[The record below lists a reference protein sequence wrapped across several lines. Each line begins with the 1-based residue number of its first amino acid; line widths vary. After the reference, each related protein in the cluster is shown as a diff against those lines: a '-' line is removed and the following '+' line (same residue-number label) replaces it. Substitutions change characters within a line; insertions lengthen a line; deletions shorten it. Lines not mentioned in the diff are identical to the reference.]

1 MSPKVVRIKDTSKVT
16 RQKILVIGM
25 VDSIHLARWL
35 EQFIDQEIEFFI
47 FPSKKFRKPH
57 ALLLSLIRHKKSTA
71 NYQLIGNFGFE
82 ILSGY
87 VDYIKHEAPRFFSS
101 PNSRVKHLTRVLKN
115 NDFTFVH
122 ALELQG
128 AGYLVAQTDQ
138 KLLGSV
144 KFIAT
149 NWGSDIYYFKNFPE
163 HENMI
168 RRVLSIADLYSAE
181 CLRDYKLAREYGF
194 KGLDLPCIPNAGG
207 FEITS
212 EKFKI
217 GPTSDRRQII
227 IKGYGGLFGRADLSI
242 AAIPFIAENFPE
254 YSFFIYSVTPDV
266 IQLIKDLPLAIQKKI
281 RYSTVGKGVSRT
293 QMMGEFIN
301 SRIYIGC
308 STSDGI
314 STSFLEALI
323 NGTYPIQSGTS
334 CANEWVQNGAKAS
347 IINLE
352 LSELLREAS
361 IALNDSQLVNDAAL
375 RNRNLAEE
383 HLSKGVIR
391 GKALTYYLN

>member
-1 MSPKVVRIKDTSKVT
+1 MKHR
-16 RQKILVIGM
+16 RILVVGM

-35 EQFIDQEIEFFI
+35 EQFIDEDIDFLI
-47 FPSKKFRKPH
+47 FPSKKFRKPNER
-57 ALLLSLIRHKKSTA
+57 LLWLIRQKNLTA
-71 NYQLIGNFGFE
+71 SFRLLGNLGIE
-82 ILSGY
+82 SLSGY
-87 VDYIKHEAPRFFSS
+87 VDFIAHEAFHRF
-101 PNSRVKHLTRVLKN
+101 TRSNLRLKNLSKVLKN
-115 NDFTFVH
+115 NDFTYVH
-122 ALELQG
+122 ALEFQS
-128 AGYLVAQTDQ
+128 AGYLIAQLGS
-138 KLLGSV
+138 KLLGST

-149 NWGSDIYYFKNFPE
+149 NWGSDIYYFKGFPK
-163 HENMI
+163 HEEMI
-168 RRVLSIADLYSAE
+168 RQVLKIADYYSAE
-181 CLRDYKLAREYGF
+181 CVRDYELAREYGF
-194 KGLDLPCIPNAGG
+194 EGIELPCIPNAGG

-212 EKFKI
+212 DKFKI

-242 AAIPFIAENFPE
+242 AAIPSIVENFPE

-266 IQLIKDLPLAIQKKI
+266 IQLIKDLPLEIQKKI
-281 RYSTVGKGVSRT
+281 RCSVVGKGISRT
-293 QMMGEFIN
+293 QMMSEFMK

-334 CANEWVQNGAKAS
+334 CANEWVQKGAKAS

-361 IALNDSQLVNDAAL
+361 MALNDSQLVDDAAL